1 MTPENAGSSQPK
13 KWNAPNCWCGLWIR
27 RECARAQQQNI
38 GITAR
43 NFAGMGLSLSKK
55 SNTPV
60 AYHEAEADPGLTN
73 TDMAYNKSAVKDFS
87 RKCEILDAVE
97 AALSPE
103 RLNTYRNA
111 VEERDRKL
119 ALQLHAWNTA
129 IGAALYGPLQ
139 SLEITLRNAINYQL
153 ISKFGVSWYENM
165 DEVLDMG
172 ALGQIARAREEL
184 QRADREVSASQIVAK
199 LPFGFWVTLT
209 GRGGRRNGRSKSN
222 YEMTLWRP
230 ALRLAFPYC
239 DSLSRNDLYK
249 SLKRLRDLRNR
260 IAHHEPIFTRNLE
273 ADHEEILKL
282 VGWICP
288 ETAELIKQHSRVL
301 ELLPFRDDLREIK
314 F

>member
-1 MTPENAGSSQPK
+1 M
-13 KWNAPNCWCGLWIR
+13 
-27 RECARAQQQNI
+27 
-38 GITAR
+38 
-43 NFAGMGLSLSKK
+43 SLSKK

-60 AYHEAEADPGLTN
+60 AYHEAEAGPGLTN

-165 DEVLDMG
+165 DDVLDMG

-230 ALRLAFPYC
+230 ALRLAFPCC
-239 DSLSRNDLYK
+239 DSLSRNDVYK
-249 SLKRLRDLRNR
+249 SLNRLRDLRNR
-260 IAHHEPIFTRNLE
+260 IAHHEPIFTRNLKK
-273 ADHEEILKL
+273 DHEEILKL

-288 ETAELIKQHSRVL
+288 EMEGLIKQHSRVP
-301 ELLPFRDDLREIK
+301 ELLPFRDDLGKIK

>member
-1 MTPENAGSSQPK
+1 M
-13 KWNAPNCWCGLWIR
+13 
-27 RECARAQQQNI
+27 
-38 GITAR
+38 
-43 NFAGMGLSLSKK
+43 SLRKK

-60 AYHEAEADPGLTN
+60 AYQEAEADPGAYE
-73 TDMAYNKSAVKDFS
+73 TDMAFNKSAVKDFS

-103 RLNTYRNA
+103 RLNTYRDA
-111 VEERDRKL
+111 VEKKDRKL

-139 SLEITLRNAINYQL
+139 SLEITLRNAMNCQL
-153 ISKFGVSWYENM
+153 ISKFGVSWYEHMN
-165 DEVLDMG
+165 DVFDTG
-172 ALGQIARAREEL
+172 ALSRIAKARKEL
-184 QRADREVSASQIVAK
+184 EGAGRNVSASRIVAK
-199 LPFGFWVTLT
+199 LPFGFWVLLT
-209 GRGGRRNGRSKSN
+209 GRGGPRYGRSKSN
-222 YEMTLWRP
+222 YEMMLWRP

-239 DSLSRNDLYK
+239 DSLSRNDVYK
-249 SLKRLRDLRNR
+249 SLNRLRDLRNR

-288 ETAELIKQHSRVL
+288 EMAELIKQHSRVL